1 MSEAC
6 LAAAKSALVGVA
18 NGDSLASAIC
28 AAMETAVAVP
38 VARHLQDTV
47 DLTALQET
55 VDTLGTNL
63 QGTMDGLN
71 TLLLLYG
78 GALVFLMHGGF
89 AMVSLRQNPCLIG
102 RRAARAHVALRPF
115 DLDSRPAESSWNQC
129 HCRRKHRVQPAS

>member
-6 LAAAKSALVGVA
+6 LLAAKSALVGVA

-28 AAMETAVAVP
+28 AAMEAAAP
-38 VARHLQDTV
+38 VARHLQETTV
-47 DLTALQET
+47 DLTTLQET
-55 VDTLGTNL
+55 VDTIGLNL

-89 AMVSLRQNPCLIG
+89 AMVRLGAAVKNPGLIG
-102 RRAARAHVALRPF
+102 LRATRAHVAKLVS
-115 DLDSRPAESSWNQC
+115 LI
-129 HCRRKHRVQPAS
+129 VVVI